1 MQSRVLGARFVLSQ
15 DVVGQR
21 AGGSGAVRLDVDLGG
36 FAVLNHDGE
45 PLAANVPQNGSHI
58 KVNLHGLFIRKRVC
72 SLSHGV
78 LIANLNWDGY

>member
-1 MQSRVLGARFVLSQ
+1 MQNRILGARFVLSQ

-58 KVNLHGLFIRKRVC
+58 KVNLHGLFCQNK
-72 SLSHGV
+72 GV
-78 LIANLNWDGY
+78 LTNSWSVDSIIM